1 MFRAKT
7 GETMTEIDGR
17 PRPVRLDPAR
27 FSLDDRYTT
36 RDGDVLLTG
45 VQGLVRLVID
55 QLRHDRARSLRTA
68 AFVSG
73 YPGSPLGGFDQA
85 LERAPKGDVD
95 IHHMPG
101 LNEELAA
108 TAIWGSQQNG
118 LATLDGRDAVI
129 GLWYGKSPGLDRC
142 GDVLRHANHHGVGHN
157 GGVVL
162 AVGDDPSSK
171 SSTLPGASEAAMF
184 DLGIPALAPG
194 TVGELL
200 RLGHHGYAM
209 SRYTGLWA
217 GLKITTA
224 VADGFAITSVDS
236 QGPSFVDPQVE
247 FDGEPWV
254 YKQRPRF
261 FIPETVELE
270 QELYEKRLPA
280 AEAYAAANGLNR
292 ITLSTT
298 DDRVGIIAAG
308 RTFHELRQALADLG
322 IDDEALA
329 RAGIRLLQLGMV
341 FPLEREIVSRFADG
355 LADIVVVEEKRSFIE
370 MLLRNTL
377 YGRTNAP
384 RIHGKARAD
393 GRRLVPTDSELTAD
407 RIATVLRAVLADLTT
422 VVFRP
427 SPPTDTLVDQ
437 HSVLTHDARPV
448 AVTLQSIKPATA
460 TRAAAFC
467 SGCPHNRSTVNA
479 TDSPS
484 GGGVGCHALV
494 MSMDRGAQ
502 TYTQMGGEGAQWIG
516 RAPFVKEPHF
526 VQNMGDGTFFHSGS
540 LAVRF
545 AIAAGVNTTFKLLY
559 NGVVAMTG
567 GQDPTGQLAVPELCA
582 MLLAEHVERIII
594 VADEPNRYGTGRRGT
609 QRVPNGVSVWGR
621 DRLDEAQVTLAATPG
636 VTVLVYDQACSNELR
651 RLRKRGKAP
660 ARPMRV
666 VINEAVCEGCG
677 DCGAKSSCL
686 SVHPVDTPFGRKT
699 QIHQASCNSDYS
711 CLDGDCPAFVTVETA
726 STTARSTPQVPFDL
740 PPLESLP
747 HVGEEGFGVYIM
759 GVGGTGVV
767 TMNQILATAASF
779 DGFSVTGVDQTGLS
793 QKGGPVVSH
802 VKFWQSDT
810 DRSPAVGDGAADA
823 AIALDLLVAVDA
835 KHLARLDPTR
845 TRTLASTSVVPTSS
859 MVTSPATGFGDAD
872 QMVFALRARSLAEG
886 FATLDVAGL
895 CEALFGEH
903 MPANLIALGAAY
915 QMGALPVSAAAL
927 EQAIEANGVAV
938 ERSLAAFRAGRLA
951 LSDSARLETLVDA
964 TRAGMIPSTT
974 TPEDDS
980 QASLLVRDSAI
991 PVPVRELAASR
1002 ASELIAYQGSKL
1014 ARRYIAIV
1022 EAVSRNEAAADA
1034 DSVAL
1039 TTAVATYLHKLMAYK
1054 DEYEVARLHLLPRF
1068 DTELD
1073 RLVPGGTKM
1082 RYRLH
1087 PPVLK
1092 AMGMKRKIALPPLMA
1107 RPMFVSLRA
1116 MRHTRG
1122 TAFDPFGRTS
1132 MRSLERELVEEYI
1145 TLVTGFTL
1153 TAENLP
1159 AAVTLASLPD
1169 QVRGYEEVKMRN
1181 VERYRAAIALGL
1193 TTDTSLT

>member
-1 MFRAKT
+1 
-7 GETMTEIDGR
+7 MTDTDGHLKSG
-17 PRPVRLDPAR
+17 RLDPAR
-27 FSLDDRYTT
+27 FSLEDRYTT

-45 VQGLVRLVID
+45 VQALARLVID

-85 LERAPKGDVD
+85 LDRAPKGDVE
-95 IHHMPG
+95 IHHTPG

-108 TAIWGSQQNG
+108 TAIWGSQQDN
-118 LATLDGRDAVI
+118 LATLDDRDGVI

-142 GDVLRHANHHGVGHN
+142 GDVLRHANQHGVGRN

-200 RLGHHGYAM
+200 WLGHHGYAL

-224 VADGFAITSVDS
+224 LADGFAITGVSS
-236 QGPSFVDPQVE
+236 KLPTIVDPQFE
-247 FDGEPWV
+247 FDGERWL
-254 YKQRPRF
+254 YSQRPRF
-261 FIPETVELE
+261 FIPDTIELE

-280 AEAYAAANGLNR
+280 AEAYCSANGLNR
-292 ITLSTT
+292 ITVSSP

-308 RTFHELRQALADLG
+308 HTYHELRQALADLG
-322 IDDEALA
+322 VDDRALS

-341 FPLEREIVSRFADG
+341 FPLEREIVVRFAEG
-355 LADIVVVEEKRSFIE
+355 LNDIVVIEEKRSFVEI
-370 MLLRNTL
+370 LLRNAL
-377 YGRTNAP
+377 YGRANTP
-384 RIHGKARAD
+384 RIHGKARND

-407 RIATVLRAVLADLTT
+407 RIGAVLRSVLPDLAP
-422 VVFRP
+422 VEFRP
-427 SPPTDTLVDQ
+427 TPSTLGVA
-437 HSVLTHDARPV
+437 LAHDVRPV
-448 AVTLQSIKPATA
+448 SVTLQPIKPAMA
-460 TRAAAFC
+460 ARSAAFC

-545 AIAAGVNTTFKLLY
+545 AVAAGVNTTFKLLY

-582 MLLAEHVERIII
+582 MLLAEHVARIIV
-594 VADEPNRYGTGRRGT
+594 VADEPGRYGSGRKGT
-609 QRVPNGVSVWGR
+609 LRVPSGVDVCGR
-621 DRLDEAQVTLAATPG
+621 DRLDEAQLTLAATPG
-636 VTVLVYDQACSNELR
+636 VTVLIYDQACANELR
-651 RLRKRGKAP
+651 RMRKRGKAP
-660 ARPMRV
+660 ARPTRV

-677 DCGAKSSCL
+677 DCGVKSSCL

-711 CLDGDCPAFVTVETA
+711 CLEGDCPSFVTLDTT
-726 STTARSTPQVPFDL
+726 STTARSTPAIPTDL
-740 PPLESLP
+740 GRLESLP
-747 HVGEEGFGVYIM
+747 HVGDEGFGVYIT

-779 DGFSVTGVDQTGLS
+779 DGFTVTGVDQTGLS

-802 VKFWQSDT
+802 LKFWKGDT
-810 DRSPAVGDGAADA
+810 DRSPVVGDGAADA
-823 AIALDLLVAVDA
+823 AIALDLLVAVEA
-835 KHLARLDPTR
+835 KHLDRLDATR
-845 TRTLASTSVVPTSS
+845 TRTLACTSVVPTSS
-859 MVTSPATGFGDAD
+859 MVLDTETAFGDIAL
-872 QMVFALRARSLAEG
+872 MVAALRERSLATG

-895 CEALFGEH
+895 SEALFGEH
-903 MPANLIALGAAY
+903 MPSNLIALGAAY
-915 QMGALPVSAAAL
+915 QMGALPVSAIAL
-927 EQAIEANGVAV
+927 ERAIEANGVAV

-951 LSDSARLETLVDA
+951 LSDPARLETMTRPV
-964 TRAGMIPSTT
+964 RAGMIPSTS
-974 TPEDDS
+974 TPEAYEKAARLAVDK
-980 QASLLVRDSAI
+980 ALPIA
-991 PVPVRELAASR
+991 VRELATSR
-1002 ASELIAYQGSKL
+1002 AGELIAYQGPKL
-1014 ARRYIAIV
+1014 AGRYLAIV
-1022 EAVSRNEAAADA
+1022 ETIARAEAAVDNSSIAF
-1034 DSVAL
+1034 

-1054 DEYEVARLHLLPRF
+1054 DEYEVARLHMLPRF
-1068 DTELD
+1068 EEELS
-1073 RLVPGGTKM
+1073 RMVPGGTKM

-1087 PPVLK
+1087 PPMLR
-1092 AMGMKRKIALPPLMA
+1092 ALGMTKKIAVPPLIA
-1107 RPMFVSLRA
+1107 RPMFVTLRA

-1132 MRSLERELVEEYI
+1132 MRRLERELVEDYI
-1145 TLVTGFTL
+1145 ALVTGLTL
-1153 TAENLP
+1153 SANNLP
-1159 AAVTLASLPD
+1159 AAAALASLPD
-1169 QVRGYEEVKMRN
+1169 HVRGYEDVKMRN
-1181 VERYRAAIALGL
+1181 VERYRAAIAEALATFTSGL
-1193 TTDTSLT
+1193 T

>member
-1 MFRAKT
+1 
-7 GETMTEIDGR
+7 MTDTDGR
-17 PRPVRLDPAR
+17 VSVGRLDPDH
-27 FSLDDRYTT
+27 FSVDDRYTT
-36 RDGDVLLTG
+36 LDGEILLTG
-45 VQGLVRLVID
+45 VQGLARLIID
-55 QLRHDRARSLRTA
+55 QLRHDRSRSLRTA

-73 YPGSPLGGFDQA
+73 YPGSPLGGFDLA
-85 LERAPKGDVD
+85 LERAPKGDVE
-95 IHHMPG
+95 IHHVPG

-108 TAIWGSQQNG
+108 TAVWGSQQDH
-118 LATLDGRDAVI
+118 LATLDDRDGVI

-142 GDVLRHANHHGVGHN
+142 GDVLRHANQHGVGHH

-200 RLGHHGYAM
+200 WLGHHGYAM
-209 SRYTGLWA
+209 SRYSGLWA

-224 VADGFAITSVDS
+224 VADGFAITEVSSDR
-236 QGPSFVDPQVE
+236 PTTVDPQVE
-247 FDGEPWV
+247 FDGKPWV

-261 FIPETVELE
+261 FIPDTVELE
-270 QELYEKRLPA
+270 QELHERRLPA

-292 ITLSTT
+292 ITLSST
-298 DDRVGIIAAG
+298 DDRIGIVAAG

-322 IDDEALA
+322 LDDRALS

-341 FPLEREIVSRFADG
+341 FPLERSIVLRFADG
-355 LADIVVVEEKRSFIE
+355 LTDIIVVEEKRSFIE
-370 MLLRNTL
+370 MLLRNAL
-377 YGRTNAP
+377 YGRSDAP
-384 RIHGKARAD
+384 RIHGKARTD

-407 RIATVLRAVLADLTT
+407 RISAVLRSLLAELTT
-422 VVFRP
+422 VEMRP
-427 SPPTDTLVDQ
+427 AAADAPKRASLDT
-437 HSVLTHDARPV
+437 AGAAPV
-448 AVTLQSIKPATA
+448 AVAIQSTKPATA

-494 MSMDRGAQ
+494 MTMDRGAQ
-502 TYTQMGGEGAQWIG
+502 SYTQMGGEGAQWIG

-540 LAVRF
+540 LAMRF

-567 GQDPTGQLAVPELCA
+567 GQDPTGQLAVPELCR
-582 MLLAEHVERIII
+582 MLLAERVARIII
-594 VADEPNRYGTGRRGT
+594 VADEPGRYGSGRRGT
-609 QRVPNGVSVWGR
+609 LRVPNGVDVWGR
-621 DRLDEAQVTLAATPG
+621 DRLDEAQLVLAATPG
-636 VTVLVYDQACSNELR
+636 VTVLIYDQACANELR

-666 VINEAVCEGCG
+666 VVNEAVCEGCG
-677 DCGAKSSCL
+677 DCGVKSSCL

-711 CLDGDCPAFVTVETA
+711 CLDGDCPSFVTVNSTA
-726 STTARSTPQVPFDL
+726 TTAQPTPNVPDDL
-740 PPLESLP
+740 QPLDSLP
-747 HVGEEGFGVYIM
+747 SVSEEGFGVYIT

-779 DGFSVTGVDQTGLS
+779 DGFTVTGVDQTGLS
-793 QKGGPVVSH
+793 QKGGPVGSH
-802 VKFWQSDT
+802 VKFWKGGT
-810 DRSPAVGDGAADA
+810 DRSATVGDRAADI
-823 AIALDLLVAVDA
+823 AIALDLLVAVDP
-835 KHLARLDPTR
+835 KHLARLDPAR
-845 TRTLASTSVVPTSS
+845 TRTLACTSVVPTSS
-859 MVTSPATGFGDAD
+859 MVTDTQTAFGETEL
-872 QMVFALRARSLAEG
+872 MVAALRERSLDSG

-895 CEALFGEH
+895 CESLFGEH

-915 QMGALPVSAAAL
+915 QMGALPVSAASL
-927 EQAIEANGVAV
+927 ERAIEANGVAT

-951 LSDSARLETLVDA
+951 LSDPARLAKLVRP

-974 TPEDDS
+974 TPEADARAARLIDG
-980 QASLLVRDSAI
+980 SAV
-991 PVPVRELAASR
+991 PVAVRELATSR
-1002 ASELIAYQGSKL
+1002 ASELIAYQGAPL
-1014 ARRYIAIV
+1014 AQRYLSVV
-1022 EAVSRNEAAADA
+1022 EAISRAEEAADTG
-1034 DSVAL
+1034 SVAL

-1068 DTELD
+1068 DEELE
-1073 RLVPGGTKM
+1073 RLVPGGTDL

-1092 AMGMKRKIALPPLMA
+1092 ALGMKNKIALPPVLA
-1107 RPMFVSLRA
+1107 QPMFASLRA
-1116 MRHTRG
+1116 MRRTRG
-1122 TAFDPFGRTS
+1122 TPFDPFGRTA
-1132 MRSLERELVEEYI
+1132 MRRLERRLVDEYV

-1153 TAENLP
+1153 TADNLP
-1159 AAVTLASLPD
+1159 AAIAIASLPD
-1169 QVRGYEEVKMRN
+1169 QVRGYEEVKLRT
-1181 VERYRAAIALGL
+1181 VAQYRDAIAQGL
-1193 TTDTSLT
+1193 AAHPSLSA

>member
-1 MFRAKT
+1 M
-7 GETMTEIDGR
+7 MTEIDGR
-17 PRPVRLDPAR
+17 RTSVRVDPAR
-27 FSLDDRYTT
+27 FSLDDRYVT

-55 QLRHDRARSLRTA
+55 QLRHDRVGGRRTA

-85 LERAPKGDVD
+85 LERAPKGDVE

-108 TAIWGSQQNG
+108 TAIWGSQQNN
-118 LATLDGRDAVI
+118 LATLDDRDGVI
-129 GLWYGKSPGLDRC
+129 GLWYGKTPGLDRC

-157 GGVVL
+157 GGVVI

-209 SRYTGLWA
+209 SRYTGLWT

-224 VADGFAITSVDS
+224 LADGFATTNVSS
-236 QGPSFVDPQVE
+236 QGPTIVDPHVE

-254 YKQRPRF
+254 YQQRPRF
-261 FIPETVELE
+261 FIPDTVELE

-292 ITLSTT
+292 ITVSSP
-298 DDRVGIIAAG
+298 DDRVGIVAAG
-308 RTFHELRQALADLG
+308 RTFHELRQALADIG
-322 IDDEALA
+322 VDDQALS

-341 FPLEREIVSRFADG
+341 FPLERKIVSLFADG
-355 LADIVVVEEKRSFIE
+355 LSDIVVVEEKRSFIE

-377 YGRTNAP
+377 YGRANAP
-384 RIHGKARAD
+384 RIHGKASAD
-393 GRRLVPTDSELTAD
+393 GRRLVPQDSELTAD
-407 RIATVLRAVLADLTT
+407 RIAAVMRTVLTDLTT
-422 VVFRP
+422 VVLRP
-427 SPPTDTLVDQ
+427 GLSAGPIPISRDSLQ
-437 HSVLTHDARPV
+437 HDARPV
-448 AVTLQSIKPATA
+448 PVTLQPAKPPTA

-467 SGCPHNRSTVNA
+467 SGCPHNRSTVNS
-479 TDSPS
+479 TNSPS
-484 GGGVGCHALV
+484 GAGVGCHALV

-582 MLLAEHVERIII
+582 LLLAEQVAKIII
-594 VADEPNRYGTGRRGT
+594 VADEPGRYGSGRRGT
-609 QRVPNGVSVWGR
+609 LRVPKDVSVWGR
-621 DRLDEAQVTLAATPG
+621 DRLEEAQLTLATIPG
-636 VTVLVYDQACSNELR
+636 VTVLVYDQACANELR
-651 RLRKRGKAP
+651 RMRKRGTAP
-660 ARPMRV
+660 ARPTRV

-677 DCGAKSSCL
+677 DCGVKSSCL

-711 CLDGDCPAFVTVETA
+711 CLDGDCPSFVTVE
-726 STTARSTPQVPFDL
+726 STSATARPTPTIPADL
-740 PPLESLP
+740 EPLERLP
-747 HVGEEGFGVYIM
+747 HVGDEGFGVYIT

-779 DGFSVTGVDQTGLS
+779 DGFTVTGVDQTGLS

-802 VKFWQSDT
+802 VKFWEGDT
-810 DRSPAVGDGAADA
+810 DRSSGVGDGSADT
-823 AIALDLLVAVDA
+823 AIALDLLVAVEA

-845 TRTLASTSVVPTSS
+845 TRTLACTSVVPTSS
-859 MVTSPATGFGDAD
+859 MVADTQIAFGDVD
-872 QMVFALRARSLAEG
+872 LMVASLRARSLEAG
-886 FATLDVAGL
+886 FATLDVSAL

-915 QMGALPVSAAAL
+915 QMGGLPVSAVAL
-927 EQAIEANGVAV
+927 ERAIEANGVAT

-951 LSDSARLETLVDA
+951 LSDPARLQA
-964 TRAGMIPSTT
+964 WMHPTRAGMIASTT
-974 TPEDDS
+974 TPEADD
-980 QASLLVRDSAI
+980 QASLLVGESAI
-991 PVPVRELAASR
+991 PIAIRELATSR
-1002 ASELIAYQGSKL
+1002 ASELIAYQGTKL
-1014 ARRYIAIV
+1014 ARRYLSIV
-1022 EAVSRNEAAADA
+1022 ETISRTEEAANA
-1034 DSVAL
+1034 SSIAL

-1068 DTELD
+1068 DEELA

-1082 RYRLH
+1082 RYLLH
-1087 PPVLK
+1087 PPLLK
-1092 AMGMKRKIALPPLMA
+1092 AMGMKNKIALPPLIA
-1107 RPMFVSLRA
+1107 RPVFVSLRA
-1116 MRHTRG
+1116 MRRTRN

-1132 MRSLERELVEEYI
+1132 MRRLERQLVEEYI
-1145 TLVTGFTL
+1145 ALVTGFTL
-1153 TAENLP
+1153 TAGNLA
-1159 AAVTLASLPD
+1159 AAVALASLPD
-1169 QVRGYEEVKMRN
+1169 QIRGYEGTKRRN
-1181 VERYRAAIALGL
+1181 VERYRAAVALGL
-1193 TTDTSLT
+1193 ATVTSVST

>member
-1 MFRAKT
+1 
-7 GETMTEIDGR
+7 MTDTDGR
-17 PRPVRLDPAR
+17 LRVRRLDPAH

-36 RDGDVLLTG
+36 LDGEILLTG
-45 VQGLVRLVID
+45 VQGLVRMAID

-85 LERAPKGDVD
+85 LERAPKGDVE
-95 IHHMPG
+95 IHHVPG

-108 TAIWGSQQNG
+108 TAIWGSQQDH
-118 LATLDGRDAVI
+118 LATLDNRDGVI

-142 GDVLRHANHHGVGHN
+142 GDVLRHANQHGVGHN

-194 TVGELL
+194 TVSELL
-200 RLGHHGYAM
+200 WLGHHGYAL

-224 VADGFAITSVDS
+224 VADGFAITDVSS
-236 QGPSFVDPQVE
+236 QCPTIVDPQVE
-247 FDGEPWV
+247 FDGQPWV
-254 YKQRPRF
+254 YEQRPRF
-261 FIPETVELE
+261 FIPDTVELE
-270 QELYEKRLPA
+270 QEVYEKRLPA

-292 ITLSTT
+292 ITLSGPH
-298 DDRVGIIAAG
+298 DRVGIIAAG

-322 IDDEALA
+322 IDDQALS
-329 RAGIRLLQLGMV
+329 RAGIRLLQLRMV
-341 FPLEREIVSRFADG
+341 FPLERKIVSLFAEG
-355 LADIVVVEEKRSFIE
+355 LTDIVVVEEKRSFIE
-370 MLLRNTL
+370 MLLRNSL
-377 YGRTNAP
+377 YGRADAP
-384 RIHGKARAD
+384 RIHGKTRAD

-407 RIATVLRAVLADLTT
+407 RIAAVLRSILADLTT
-422 VVFRP
+422 VEMRP
-427 SPPTDTLVDQ
+427 VEMRPTASDGPILTLA
-437 HSVLTHDARPV
+437 DARRIDIVPVPV
-448 AVTLQSIKPATA
+448 AIQLVKPATA

-467 SGCPHNRSTVNA
+467 SGCPHNRSTINA

-494 MSMDRGAQ
+494 MTMDRGAQ

-540 LAVRF
+540 LAMRF

-567 GQDPTGQLAVPELCA
+567 GQDPTGQLAVPELCE
-582 MLLAEHVERIII
+582 MLLAERVAKIII
-594 VADEPNRYGTGRRGT
+594 VADEPGRYGSGRKGT
-609 QRVPNGVSVWGR
+609 LRVPKRVSVWGR
-621 DRLDEAQVTLAATPG
+621 DRLEEAQLVLAATPG
-636 VTVLVYDQACSNELR
+636 VTVLVYDQACANELR

-677 DCGAKSSCL
+677 DCGVKSSCL

-711 CLDGDCPAFVTVETA
+711 CLDGDCPSFVTVKTTE
-726 STTARSTPQVPFDL
+726 TTARPTPKIPADL
-740 PPLESLP
+740 EPLESLP
-747 HVGEEGFGVYIM
+747 HVGDDGFGVYIT

-779 DGFSVTGVDQTGLS
+779 DGFTVTGVDQTGLS

-802 VKFWQSDT
+802 VKFWTGDT
-810 DRSPAVGDGAADA
+810 DRSPVVGDGSADT
-823 AIALDLLVAVDA
+823 AIVLDLLVAVEA
-835 KHLARLDPTR
+835 KHLARFDPTR
-845 TRTLASTSVVPTSS
+845 TRTLACTSVVPTSS
-859 MVTSPATGFGDAD
+859 MVTDTHTEFGEAD
-872 QMVFALRARSLAEG
+872 LMVAALRERSLDAG

-895 CEALFGEH
+895 CESLFGEH

-915 QMGALPVSAAAL
+915 QMGALPVSALAL
-927 EQAIEANGVAV
+927 EQAIEANGVAT

-951 LSDSARLETLVDA
+951 LSDPARLAAFVRP

-974 TPEDDS
+974 TPEADDQS
-980 QASLLVRDSAI
+980 ARLVAGSAI
-991 PVPVRELAASR
+991 PLAVHELAASR
-1002 ASELIAYQGSKL
+1002 ASELIAYQGPRL
-1014 ARRYIAIV
+1014 AERYLTILETIGHA
-1022 EAVSRNEAAADA
+1022 EDAASAG
-1034 DSVAL
+1034 SVAL
-1039 TTAVATYLHKLMAYK
+1039 TTAVATHLHKLMAYK

-1068 DTELD
+1068 DEELN
-1073 RLVPGGTKM
+1073 RLVPGGTNV

-1092 AMGMKRKIALPPLMA
+1092 ALGMKNKIALPPLLA
-1107 RPMFVSLRA
+1107 RPMFVTLRA
-1116 MRHTRG
+1116 MRRTRG
-1122 TAFDPFGRTS
+1122 TSFDPFGRAS
-1132 MRSLERELVEEYI
+1132 MRRLERELVEQYI
-1145 TLVTGFTL
+1145 ALVTGFTL
-1153 TAENLP
+1153 TADNLP
-1159 AAVTLASLPD
+1159 AAVALASLPD
-1169 QVRGYEEVKMRN
+1169 QVRGYEGVKMRN
-1181 VERYRAAIALGL
+1181 VEQYRNAIAQGL
-1193 TTDTSLT
+1193 AADPSL